1 MPSSTPS
8 SRRIPTIQL
17 YNGLHN
23 DGVEM
28 SPSCRVIPTVQ
39 FHNGVEMPSSCRV
52 IPTIQL
58 HNGVEMPQMSL
69 GLAFCNVREGGMRHN
84 PRFTGFMPE
93 QCYRSLHMA
102 LHAGIRGIDT
112 ALLYRTHPQI
122 RHVLGDWLASG
133 KVKREDLFVATKVY
147 HPMIPI
153 ALPSSALPENLDH
166 LTPQQVTKIVT
177 LQVERSLDELGLGYL
192 DLVFLH
198 SPAGHNSA
206 DPGNSERR
214 VAAWKV
220 LEGFYEKGWIRAI
233 GVSNFSEHHL
243 EDLIHNDTTNIV
255 PMVNQIE
262 ASVYLQWDKIVE
274 YCHAHNILVQAF
286 SPLGHGASNVISDE
300 YVLEIAKKHDK
311 DADQIAMRYLVQK
324 GFALTFSPRSEKRLS
339 TNQDIFQFELD
350 DDDMDALDALNGTTE
365 TTGQPSPYD
374 MS

>member
-1 MPSSTPS
+1 MPHSSE
-8 SRRIPTIQL
+8 Q
-17 YNGLHN
+17 
-23 DGVEM
+23 
-28 SPSCRVIPTVQ
+28 
-39 FHNGVEMPSSCRV
+39 

-69 GLAFCNVREGGMRHN
+69 GLAFWNVKERGVQHN
-84 PRFTGFMPE
+84 PRFTGFLPE

-112 ALLYRTHPQI
+112 ALIYRTHSQI

-133 KVKREDLFVATKVY
+133 KVKREDLFVATKVF
-147 HPMIPI
+147 HPMIPF
-153 ALPSSALPENLDH
+153 ALTSSAMPENLDH
-166 LTPQQVTKIVT
+166 LTPEEVTRIVT
-177 LQVERSLDELGLGYL
+177 LHVERSLDELGLGYL
-192 DLVFLH
+192 DLVLLH
-198 SPAGHNSA
+198 WPAGHDST
-206 DPGNSERR
+206 DPGNSDRR

-243 EDLIHNDTTNIV
+243 KNLIHNDTTKIV

-262 ASVYLQWDKIVE
+262 SSVYLQWDKIVE
-274 YCHAHNILVQAF
+274 YCHANNIVVEAF

-311 DADQIAMRYLVQK
+311 DAGQIAMRYLVQK
-324 GFALTFSPRSEKRLS
+324 GFAVTFSTGSEKRLS

-350 DDDMDALDALNGTTE
+350 EEDMDALDALNGTAE